1 MNLRRLKMINNTD
14 IRNNQKR
21 LIAQTGSD
29 DKQFPLKL
37 FHFDEFNYG
46 ARYISWLLSSGFSK
60 STDFRNYVKQ
70 CKSCYVIYPT
80 VSSWMYSVINSLIF
94 LTLQIV
100 IIHYYVSVTL
110 FMG

>member
-1 MNLRRLKMINNTD
+1 MNLIMELGIY
-14 IRNNQKR
+14 
-21 LIAQTGSD
+21 LGSY
-29 DKQFPLKL
+29 QLV
-37 FHFDEFNYG
+37 
-46 ARYISWLLSSGFSK
+46 FSK

-110 FMG
+110 